1 MITGII
7 SLCLAYVLSQFF
19 RSFLAVLTGI
29 LGQDI
34 GATPDDLSTA
44 SGLWFLSFA
53 LMQIPVG
60 GALDRIGPRLT
71 SAVLFLIGGAGG
83 AALFAMAQSAL
94 HVKLAMLLIGSGC
107 SPVLMASY
115 YIFARVYSPRIFATL
130 AATTI
135 GVGSIGNLAGSVP
148 LVWVVQ
154 IYGWRETLWGLAV
167 VSAVIA
173 VAAFV
178 FVRNPPK
185 FETTQIGRFSD
196 LLKMPVLWFII
207 PLVFVNYL
215 PVAALRGLWIGPYL
229 VDTFGANTTQVGNAS
244 MMMSLAIIAG
254 TFVYGPLDR
263 VFGSRK
269 WVIFAGN
276 VIVLSALIALL
287 LSGHLSF
294 TWAMTLFT
302 VIGFFGMSFPMIVAH
317 GRAFAPPH
325 IAGRG
330 VTLMNLFSISGV
342 GFFQVL
348 SGKIQAAEIASGITG
363 AARYSNILLLMS
375 VLIGVSLLIYAFSRD
390 NLD

>member
-94 HVKLAMLLIGSGC
+94 HVKLAMLLIGIGC

-173 VAAFV
+173 VAAFI

-276 VIVLSALIALL
+276 VIVLSALITLL

-294 TWAMTLFT
+294 TWAVTLFT

-375 VLIGVSLLIYAFSRD
+375 VLIGVSLLIYAFSQD

>member
-94 HVKLAMLLIGSGC
+94 HVKLAMLLIGIGC

-173 VAAFV
+173 VAAFI

-294 TWAMTLFT
+294 TWAVTLFT

-348 SGKIQAAEIASGITG
+348 SGKIQAAEIALGITG

-375 VLIGVSLLIYAFSRD
+375 VLIGVSLLIYAFSQD

>member
-154 IYGWRETLWGLAV
+154 VYGWRETLWGLAV

-276 VIVLSALIALL
+276 VIVLFALIALL

-294 TWAMTLFT
+294 TWAVTLFT

-375 VLIGVSLLIYAFSRD
+375 VLIGVSLLIYAFSQD

>member
-94 HVKLAMLLIGSGC
+94 HVKLAMLLIGIGC

-148 LVWVVQ
+148 LVWVVHV
-154 IYGWRETLWGLAV
+154 YGWRETLWGLAV
-167 VSAVIA
+167 VSVVIA

-375 VLIGVSLLIYAFSRD
+375 VLIGVSLLIYAFSQD

>member
-94 HVKLAMLLIGSGC
+94 HVKLAMLLIGIGC

-173 VAAFV
+173 VAAFI

-348 SGKIQAAEIASGITG
+348 SGKIQAAEIALGITG

-375 VLIGVSLLIYAFSRD
+375 VLIGVSLLIYAFSQD

>member
-1 MITGII
+1 MIAGIV

-34 GATPDDLSTA
+34 GVIPDDLSTA

-71 SAVLFLIGGAGG
+71 AAVLFLIGGAGG
-83 AALFAMAQSAL
+83 AALFAVAQTAL
-94 HVKLAMLLIGSGC
+94 HVKLAMLLIGIGC

-115 YIFARVYSPRIFATL
+115 YIFARVYSSRIFATL

-135 GVGSIGNLAGSVP
+135 GVGSVGNLAGSVP

-167 VSAVIA
+167 VSALIA
-173 VAAFV
+173 IATFI

-185 FETTQIGRFSD
+185 VESAQVGGFSD
-196 LLKMPVLWFII
+196 LLKMPVLWLII

-229 VDTFGANTTQVGNAS
+229 VDTFGANAAQVGNAS

-254 TFVYGPLDR
+254 TFAYGPLDR

-276 VIVLSALIALL
+276 VIVLTALVALL
-287 LSGHLSF
+287 LSGDFSF
-294 TWAMTLFT
+294 TWAVSLLTA
-302 VIGFFGMSFPMIVAH
+302 IGFFGMSFPMIVAH
-317 GRAFAPPH
+317 GRAFAPPQ

-342 GFFQVL
+342 GFFQVV
-348 SGKIQAAEIASGITG
+348 SGKMHAAQIALGITG
-363 AARYSNILLLMS
+363 AARYSDILLLMS
-375 VLIGVSLLIYAFSRD
+375 GLIAISLLIYAFSKD

>member
-94 HVKLAMLLIGSGC
+94 HVKLAMLLIGIGC

-229 VDTFGANTTQVGNAS
+229 VDTFGANTTQVGKAS

-294 TWAMTLFT
+294 TWAVTLFT

-317 GRAFAPPH
+317 GRAFAQPH

-375 VLIGVSLLIYAFSRD
+375 VLIGVSLLIYAFSQD

>member
-1 MITGII
+1 MIAGIV
-7 SLCLAYVLSQFF
+7 SLCLAYMLSQFF

-34 GATPDDLSTA
+34 GVIPDDLSTA

-71 SAVLFLIGGAGG
+71 AAVLFLIGGAGG
-83 AALFAMAQSAL
+83 AALFAVAQTAL
-94 HVKLAMLLIGSGC
+94 HVKLAMLLIGIGC

-115 YIFARVYSPRIFATL
+115 YIFARVYSSRIFATL

-135 GVGSIGNLAGSVP
+135 GVGSVGNLAGSVP

-167 VSAVIA
+167 VSALIA
-173 VAAFV
+173 IATFI

-185 FETTQIGRFSD
+185 VESAQVGGFSD
-196 LLKMPVLWFII
+196 LLKMPVLWLII

-229 VDTFGANTTQVGNAS
+229 VDTFGANAAQVGNAS

-254 TFVYGPLDR
+254 TFAYGPLDR

-276 VIVLSALIALL
+276 VIVLTALVALL
-287 LSGHLSF
+287 LSGDFSF
-294 TWAMTLFT
+294 TWAVSLLTA
-302 VIGFFGMSFPMIVAH
+302 IGFFGMSFPMIVAH
-317 GRAFAPPH
+317 GRAFAPPQ

-342 GFFQVL
+342 GFFQVV
-348 SGKIQAAEIASGITG
+348 SGKMHAAQIALGITG
-363 AARYSNILLLMS
+363 AARYSDILLLMS
-375 VLIGVSLLIYAFSRD
+375 GLIAISLLIYAFSKD

>member
-1 MITGII
+1 MIAGIV

-34 GATPDDLSTA
+34 GVTPDDLSTA
-44 SGLWFLSFA
+44 SGFWFLSFA

-71 SAVLFLIGGAGG
+71 ATVLFLIGGAGG

-94 HVKLAMLLIGSGC
+94 HVKLAMLLIGIGC

-115 YIFARVYSPRIFATL
+115 YIFARVYSPRMFATL
-130 AATTI
+130 AATII
-135 GVGSIGNLAGSVP
+135 GVGSVGNLAGSVP

-154 IYGWRETLWGLAV
+154 SYGWRETLWGLAM
-167 VSAVIA
+167 VSALIA
-173 VAAFV
+173 IATFI

-185 FETTQIGRFSD
+185 IESTQVGRFSD
-196 LLKMPVLWFII
+196 LLKMPVLWLII
-207 PLVFVNYL
+207 PLVCVNYL

-229 VDTFGANTTQVGNAS
+229 VDTYGADATQVGNAS
-244 MMMSLAIIAG
+244 MVMSLAIIAG
-254 TFVYGPLDR
+254 TFAYGPLDR

-276 VIVLSALIALL
+276 LIVLSALVALL
-287 LSGHLSF
+287 LTGDF
-294 TWAMTLFT
+294 GFIWAVSLFT
-302 VIGFFGMSFPMIVAH
+302 AIGFFGMSFPMIVAH

-330 VTLMNLFSISGV
+330 VTLINLFSISGV
-342 GFFQVL
+342 GFFQVV
-348 SGKIQAAEIASGITG
+348 SGKMQAAKIASGITG
-363 AARYSNILLLMS
+363 AARYSDILLLMCG
-375 VLIGVSLLIYAFSRD
+375 LIAISLLIYAFSKD

>member
-94 HVKLAMLLIGSGC
+94 HVKLAMLLIGIGC

-173 VAAFV
+173 VAAFI

-294 TWAMTLFT
+294 TWAVTLFT

-348 SGKIQAAEIASGITG
+348 SGKIQAAEIASGISG

-375 VLIGVSLLIYAFSRD
+375 VLIGVSLLIYAFSQD

>member
-94 HVKLAMLLIGSGC
+94 HVKLAMLLIGIGC

-276 VIVLSALIALL
+276 VIVLFALIALL

-294 TWAMTLFT
+294 TWAVTLFT
-302 VIGFFGMSFPMIVAH
+302 VIGFSAC
-317 GRAFAPPH
+317 R
-325 IAGRG
+325 
-330 VTLMNLFSISGV
+330 
-342 GFFQVL
+342 
-348 SGKIQAAEIASGITG
+348 
-363 AARYSNILLLMS
+363 
-375 VLIGVSLLIYAFSRD
+375 SR
-390 NLD
+390 

>member
-94 HVKLAMLLIGSGC
+94 HVKLAMLLIGIGC